1 MKPAFRPVFGLN
13 LPITFTFFPIILH
26 PQALDLGTKNALAL
40 GEESMHLLRFCRLAL
55 FIPVLWCAA
64 AFAQTPVFTS
74 PLPTGT
80 RLDAVGD
87 TVELGSMP
95 LNVVPAPIGDKA
107 VVVLSGWREQGIQV
121 VDLKT
126 RKVTQTLL
134 QDGAFYGA
142 AFSPDN
148 STLYVSGGNTDMV
161 FIYAWK
167 DGRATLVKK
176 LELAKAKTADST
188 GTSYPAGIAVAPNGK
203 FVFVAENV
211 GDHLAVLDAA
221 TGKIIQR
228 FPTDHYPYG
237 VILSDDGHLFIS
249 AWGGTTVS
257 DFHVLTDGKLAY
269 LGRIEVGRHP
279 SALRSSGSQLYV
291 ALAGSDRVA
300 VIDAR
305 SRKVTEY
312 FHDSAPGSP
321 PEGSTPNALAISADR
336 KRLFIAEAD
345 NNAIAVFDLATGKL
359 LGRIPTDWYPT
370 AIAEVGSQILIVSGK
385 GHGTHA
391 NPDGPVP
398 LTKWPFEKPLAYT
411 LGQLNGSLR
420 FVRSAM
426 TPAQLSAFT
435 RRVAVADNWQQSR
448 ASRRYPP
455 FKHVIYI
462 IKENRTYD
470 QVLGDLK
477 EGDGD
482 ASLVYF
488 PDITVTPNHHALA
501 RRFGLFD
508 RFFVNAEVSSQG
520 HIWST
525 AAYVTDYGEKIIPSA
540 YAGKRGDIDGED
552 SDEPERG
559 FLWTLANRSGI
570 TFRDYGEM
578 VKGNPGWPVTQHDLG
593 ADVNPDY
600 VPFDLVTQDQKRADV
615 WIAEFERFVRDGNM
629 PQLELMWLP
638 MDHLTAARPGKCTP
652 FACMADNDLALGRI
666 VQALSHSPY
675 WKDTVVFVVEDDAQ
689 AGPDHVDSHRA
700 PFYAISAYSRPRSVH
715 RFINTTD
722 VIAAIED
729 ILGMGRLSK
738 FDYFSRSLAGIF
750 APTPDLNPFDAIT
763 PKQNLDEKNAQNTA
777 AARMSEGLDLS
788 APDRVDDQVYNRIL
802 WLMLK
807 GNALQP
813 AMRNR
818 APLHALESSW

>member
-1 MKPAFRPVFGLN
+1 MRPLR
-13 LPITFTFFPIILH
+13 PI
-26 PQALDLGTKNALAL
+26 KNAVKPNKIETLHRQGL
-40 GEESMHLLRFCRLAL
+40 ELLSKVRRIIYEDVHLKTLLRLTLLFAL
-55 FIPVLWCAA
+55 LSPFVL
-64 AFAQTPVFTS
+64 AQTSVPTT
-74 PLPTGT
+74 PLPTGV
-80 RLDAVGD
+80 RLDAVG
-87 TVELGSMP
+87 TVVELGSMP
-95 LNVVPAPIGDKA
+95 LNVVPSPGGDKA
-107 VVVLSGWREQGIQV
+107 VVVLGGWREQGIQI

-126 RKVTQTLL
+126 RQVSQTLL

-142 AFSPDN
+142 AFSPEGN
-148 STLYVSGGNTDMV
+148 TLYVSGGNTDTLFV
-161 FIYAWK
+161 YSWK
-167 DGRATLVKK
+167 DGSATIAKK
-176 LELAKAKTADST
+176 FALAKTKAADDT

-203 FVFVAENV
+203 FVYVAENV
-211 GDHLAVLDAA
+211 ANRLAVVDAA
-221 TGKIIQR
+221 TGEIVQR

-237 VILSDDGHLFIS
+237 VILSDGDHLFVS
-249 AWGGTTVS
+249 AWGGTTIL
-257 DFHVLTDGKLAY
+257 DFHVLADGKLAY
-269 LGRIEVGRHP
+269 RGRIEVGRHP
-279 SALRSSGSQLYV
+279 SALATSGPRLFV
-291 ALAGSDRVA
+291 ALSGSDRVA
-300 VIDAR
+300 IVDSR
-305 SRKVTEY
+305 SRKVTGY
-312 FHDSAPGSP
+312 LHDSAPGAP
-321 PEGSTPNALAISADR
+321 PEGSTPNALAISTDR
-336 KRLFIAEAD
+336 KLLFIAEAD
-345 NNAIAVFDLATGKL
+345 NNAVAVFSLGDGKL
-359 LGRIPTDWYPT
+359 LGRIPADWYPT
-370 AIAEVGSQILIVSGK
+370 AIAEVSSQLLILSGK

-398 LTKWPFEKPLAYT
+398 LTDWPQGKPRAYT

-420 FVRSAM
+420 LLPSAA
-426 TPAQLSAFT
+426 TLAQLSAFT
-435 RRVAVADNWQQSR
+435 QRVATANHWRQSPATR
-448 ASRRYPP
+448 HYPP

-501 RRFGLFD
+501 RRFGIFD

-525 AAYVTDYGEKIIPSA
+525 AAYVTEYGEKTVPSA
-540 YAGKRGDIDGED
+540 YAGKRGEVDGED
-552 SDEPERG
+552 IDEPERG
-559 FLWTLANRSGI
+559 FLWTLAKRSGV

-578 VKGNPGWPVTQHDLG
+578 VKGNPGWPVTEHDLG

-600 VPFDLVTQDQKRADV
+600 APFDLVTQDQKRADV
-615 WIAEFERFVRDGNM
+615 WIAEFQRFVRDGNM

-675 WKDTVVFVVEDDAQ
+675 WKDTVIFVVEDDAQ

-700 PFYAISAYSRPRSVH
+700 PFYAISAYSRPGTVH
-715 RFINTTD
+715 RFVNTTD

-738 FDYFSRSLAGIF
+738 FDYFSRSLSDVF
-750 APTPDLNPFDAIT
+750 APTPDLKAFAAIT
-763 PKQNLDEKNAQNTA
+763 PRQDLNEKNPQNST

-802 WLMLK
+802 WFMLK
-807 GNALQP
+807 GAAPQP
-813 AMRNR
+813 AARNW
-818 APLHALESSW
+818 APLHALEASR

>member
-1 MKPAFRPVFGLN
+1 MCLWARLVCEDAMSLLRLSK
-13 LPITFTFFPIILH
+13 
-26 PQALDLGTKNALAL
+26 LAL
-40 GEESMHLLRFCRLAL
+40 SFLAL
-55 FIPVLWCAA
+55 LGVTMFG
-64 AFAQTPVFTS
+64 QSSTFTS
-74 PLPTGT
+74 PLPTGV
-80 RLDAVGD
+80 RLDPVGD
-87 TVELGSMP
+87 AVALGSLP
-95 LNVVPAPIGDKA
+95 LNVVVARNGDKA
-107 VVVLSGWREQGIQV
+107 VVVLSGWREQGIQI

-126 RKVTQTLL
+126 RMVTQTLT

-142 AFSPDN
+142 AFSPDGH
-148 STLYVSGGNTDMV
+148 TLYVSGGNTDKL
-161 FIYAWK
+161 FAYAWK
-167 DGRATLVKK
+167 DGTATFANAF
-176 LELAKAKTADST
+176 ELAKAKTADGT
-188 GTSYPAGIAVAPNGK
+188 GTSYPAGLAVAPNGK
-203 FVFVAENV
+203 CVYVAENV
-211 GDHLAVLDAA
+211 GDRLAVLDAA
-221 TGKIIQR
+221 TGEIVQR

-237 VILSDDGHLFIS
+237 VILSANGHVFVS

-257 DFHVLTDGKLAY
+257 EFRVLTDGKLAY
-269 LGRIEVGRHP
+269 IGRIEVGRHP
-279 SALRSSGSQLYV
+279 SALAIRGSWLYV

-300 VIDAR
+300 IVDMRAR
-305 SRKVTEY
+305 TVKSY
-312 FHDSAPGSP
+312 LHDSVPGAPS
-321 PEGSTPNALAISADR
+321 EGSTPNALAISADQ

-370 AIAEVGSQILIVSGK
+370 ATAQVGTQLLMLSGK

-398 LTKWPFEKPLAYT
+398 LTNWPNEKPMAYA

-420 FVRSAM
+420 LAPSTMSA
-426 TPAQLSAFT
+426 AQLT
-435 RRVAVADNWQQSR
+435 RLTQRVAAANNWQR
-448 ASRRYPP
+448 MREARRYPP

-470 QVLGDLK
+470 QVLGDMK

-482 ASLVYF
+482 AGLVYF
-488 PDITVTPNHHALA
+488 PDITITPNHHALA

-525 AAYVTDYGEKIIPSA
+525 AAYVTDYGEKVIPSG
-540 YAGKRGDIDGED
+540 YAGKRGEIDGED

-559 FLWTLANRSGI
+559 FLWTLAKRSGV

-578 VKGNPGWPVTQHDLG
+578 VKGNPGWPVTQRDLA

-600 VPFDLVTQDQKRADV
+600 IPFDLVTPDQKRADV
-615 WIAEFERFVRDGNM
+615 WIAELQRYVREGNM

-652 FACMADNDLALGRI
+652 HACMADNDLALGRI

-675 WKDTVVFVVEDDAQ
+675 WKDTVIFVVEDDAQ

-700 PFYAISAYSRPRSVH
+700 PFYAISAYNRPGTRH

-722 VIAAIED
+722 VVAAIED

-738 FDYFSRSLAGIF
+738 FDYFSRSLADIF
-750 APTPDLNPFDAIT
+750 APSPDFKPFDPITPQQDLN
-763 PKQNLDEKNAQNTA
+763 EKNPQNTA
-777 AARMSEGLDLS
+777 AARMSEGLDFS

-807 GNALQP
+807 GDVPQP
-813 AMRNR
+813 LAHYR
-818 APLHALESSW
+818 APLHALEASR

>member
-1 MKPAFRPVFGLN
+1 MCR
-13 LPITFTFFPIILH
+13 LH
-26 PQALDLGTKNALAL
+26 
-40 GEESMHLLRFCRLAL
+40 FCRLTVFHLAL
-55 FIPVLWCAA
+55 ACTV

-74 PLPTGT
+74 PLPTGVH
-80 RLDAVGD
+80 LEAAGD

-95 LNVVPAPIGDKA
+95 LNVVPALSGDKV
-107 VVVLSGWREQGIQV
+107 VVVLSGWREQGIQI

-134 QDGAFYGA
+134 QDGAFFGA
-142 AFSPDN
+142 AFSPDGN
-148 STLYVSGGNTDMV
+148 TLYVSGGNTDLL
-161 FIYAWK
+161 FIYTWK
-167 DGRATLVKK
+167 DGKATLAKK
-176 LELAKAKTADST
+176 LELAKAKTADGT
-188 GTSYPAGIAVAPNGK
+188 GTSYPAGVAVSPNGK
-203 FVFVAENV
+203 FVYVAENV
-211 GDHLAVLDAA
+211 GDRLAVMDAT
-221 TGKIIQR
+221 TGEIVQR
-228 FPTDHYPYG
+228 LPTDHYPYG
-237 VILSDDGHLFIS
+237 VILGGDGHLFVS
-249 AWGGTTVS
+249 AWGGTTIS
-257 DFHVLTDGKLAY
+257 DFRVLADGRLAY
-269 LGRIEVGRHP
+269 RGRIEVGRHP
-279 SALRSSGSQLYV
+279 SALTVNGSRLYV

-300 VIDAR
+300 TVDAR
-305 SRKVTEY
+305 SRKVTAY
-312 FHDSAPGSP
+312 FHDSAPGAP
-321 PEGSTPNALAISADR
+321 PEGSTPNAISISADR

-345 NNAIAVFDLATGKL
+345 NNAIAVFELATGKL
-359 LGRIPTDWYPT
+359 LGRVPTDWYPT
-370 AIAEVGSQILIVSGK
+370 SIAEVGSQILILCGK
-385 GHGTHA
+385 GHGTQA

-398 LTKWPFEKPLAYT
+398 LTNWPTEKPLAYT
-411 LGQLNGSLR
+411 LGQLNGTLR
-420 FVRSAM
+420 LLPSAM
-426 TPAQLSAFT
+426 TVAQLSAFT
-435 RRVAVADNWQQSR
+435 QRVAAANNWQRSR
-448 ASRRYPP
+448 GTRHYPP

-477 EGDGD
+477 EGDGE

-488 PDITVTPNHHALA
+488 PDVTITPNHHALA

-540 YAGKRGDIDGED
+540 YAGKRGDVDGED

-559 FLWTLANRSGI
+559 FLWTLANRSGV

-578 VKGNPGWPVTQHDLG
+578 VKGGWPVTQHDLG

-615 WIAEFERFVRDGNM
+615 WIAEHEHFVRDGNM

-652 FACMADNDLALGRI
+652 YACMADNDLALGRI
-666 VQALSHSPY
+666 VQELSHSPY
-675 WKDTVVFVVEDDAQ
+675 WKDTVIFVVEDDAQ

-700 PFYAISAYSRPRSVH
+700 PFYAISAYNKPGTVH
-715 RFINTTD
+715 RFANTTD

-738 FDYFSRSLAGIF
+738 FDYFSRSLADIF
-750 APTPDLNPFDAIT
+750 APSPDLTPFDAIT
-763 PKQNLDEKNAQNTA
+763 PKQDLNEKNPQNTA
-777 AARMSEGLDLS
+777 AARLSDGLDLS
-788 APDRVDDQVYNRIL
+788 APDRVNDQVYNRIL

-807 GNALQP
+807 GDAPQP
-813 AMRNR
+813 AARTC
-818 APLHALESSW
+818 APLHVLEASW

>member
-1 MKPAFRPVFGLN
+1 MSFLRLTLSLFALLGAVGL
-13 LPITFTFFPIILH
+13 
-26 PQALDLGTKNALAL
+26 
-40 GEESMHLLRFCRLAL
+40 
-55 FIPVLWCAA
+55 
-64 AFAQTPVFTS
+64 AQSSVPTS
-74 PLPTGT
+74 PLPTGV

-87 TVELGSMP
+87 AVELGSMP
-95 LNVVPAPIGDKA
+95 LNVVPAPGGDKA
-107 VVVLSGWREQGIQV
+107 VVVLGGWREQGIQV
-121 VDLKT
+121 VNLKN
-126 RKVTQTLL
+126 RQVTQTLL

-142 AFSPDN
+142 AFSPDGN
-148 STLYVSGGNTDMV
+148 ALYVSGGNTDML
-161 FIYAWK
+161 FIYSWK
-167 DGRATLVKK
+167 DGTATLRKK
-176 LELAKAKTADST
+176 LELAKSKTADGT

-203 FVFVAENV
+203 FVYVAENV
-211 GDHLAVLDAA
+211 GNRLAVVDVGAEE
-221 TGKIIQR
+221 IVQR
-228 FPTDHYPYG
+228 IPTDQYPYAIVLG
-237 VILSDDGHLFIS
+237 SDGHVFVS
-249 AWGGTTVS
+249 AWGGTTLS
-257 DFHVLTDGKLAY
+257 DFRALSDGKLAY
-269 LGRIEVGRHP
+269 VGRIEVGRHP
-279 SALRSSGSQLYV
+279 SALQISGSRLYV

-300 VIDAR
+300 IVDTR
-305 SRKVTEY
+305 SRRVIG
-312 FHDSAPGSP
+312 FLHDSAPGAP
-321 PEGSTPNALAISADR
+321 PEGSTPDALAISNDR
-336 KRLFIAEAD
+336 KRLFVAEAD
-345 NNAIAVFDLATGKL
+345 NNAVAVFSLADGKP

-370 AIAEVGSQILIVSGK
+370 AIAEVGSQVLILSGK

-398 LTKWPFEKPLAYT
+398 LTNWPEGKPLAYA

-420 FVRSAM
+420 LLPSSM
-426 TPAQLSAFT
+426 TPAQLLAFT
-435 RRVAVADNWQQSR
+435 QRVTAANNWNRSS
-448 ASRRYPP
+448 ATRRYPA

-477 EGDGD
+477 DGDGD

-488 PDITVTPNHHALA
+488 PDLTTTPNHHALA

-525 AAYVTDYGEKIIPSA
+525 AAYVTDYGEKTIPSG
-540 YAGKRGDIDGED
+540 YAGKRGDVDGED

-559 FLWTLANRSGI
+559 FLWTLARRSGV

-578 VKGNPGWPVTQHDLG
+578 VKGNPGWPVTQRDLG
-593 ADVNPDY
+593 ADVSPDY

-615 WIAEFERFVRDGNM
+615 WIAELQGFVRDGNM
-629 PQLELMWLP
+629 PQLELLWLP

-666 VQALSHSPY
+666 VQALSRSPY
-675 WKDTVVFVVEDDAQ
+675 WKDTVIFVVEDDAQ

-700 PFYAISAYSRPRSVH
+700 PFYAISAYSRPGTVH

-738 FDYFSRSLAGIF
+738 FDYFNRSLAEVF
-750 APTPDLNPFDAIT
+750 APTPDLTPFDAIV
-763 PKQNLDEKNAQNTA
+763 PQQDLNQKNPQNTA
-777 AARMSEGLDLS
+777 AARMSESLDLS
-788 APDRVDDQVYNRIL
+788 APDRVDDGVYNRIL

-807 GNALQP
+807 GDATYP
-813 AMRNR
+813 VARNW
-818 APLHALESSW
+818 APLHALEASR

>member
-1 MKPAFRPVFGLN
+1 MPLLRCCQL
-13 LPITFTFFPIILH
+13 
-26 PQALDLGTKNALAL
+26 ALCVSALVCALAL
-40 GEESMHLLRFCRLAL
+40 AENS
-55 FIPVLWCAA
+55 
-64 AFAQTPVFTS
+64 VFTA
-74 PLPTGT
+74 PLPTGV

-87 TVELGSMP
+87 AIELGSMP
-95 LNVVPAPIGDKA
+95 LNIVLTRNGDKA

-126 RKVTQTLL
+126 RQVTQTLL

-142 AFSPDN
+142 AFSPDGN
-148 STLYVSGGNTDMV
+148 TLYVSGGNTDMIFAYV
-161 FIYAWK
+161 WK
-167 DGRATLVKK
+167 DGTATLANKFV
-176 LELAKAKTADST
+176 LAKEKTPDGT
-188 GTSYPAGIAVAPNGK
+188 GTSYPAGITVAPNGK
-203 FVFVAENV
+203 FVYVAENV
-211 GDHLAVLDAA
+211 GDHLAVINSA
-221 TGKIIQR
+221 TGEIVQR
-228 FPTDHYPYG
+228 LPTDQYPYG
-237 VILSDDGHLFIS
+237 IVLNGDGHLFVS

-257 DFHVLTDGKLAY
+257 DFRVLPDGKLAY
-269 LGRIEVGRHP
+269 LGHFEVGRHP
-279 SALRSSGSQLYV
+279 SALAVAGSGLYV

-300 VIDAR
+300 IVDTL
-305 SRKVTEY
+305 SRRVTGY
-312 FHDSAPGSP
+312 LYDSAPGAP
-321 PEGSTPNALAISADR
+321 PEGSTPNALAISADQ
-336 KRLFIAEAD
+336 KRLLIAEAD
-345 NNAIAVFDLATGKL
+345 NNAVAIFDLATGRL

-370 AIAEVGSQILIVSGK
+370 AVSENGSQLLVVSGK

-398 LTKWPFEKPLAYT
+398 LTNWPEGNPRAYT
-411 LGQLNGSLR
+411 LGQLDGSLR
-420 FVRSAM
+420 LLPSTVTA
-426 TPAQLSAFT
+426 AQLTDST
-435 RRVAVADNWQQSR
+435 QRVAVANNWQLS
-448 ASRRYPP
+448 SSPRRYPP

-470 QVLGDLK
+470 QVLGDVK

-488 PDITVTPNHHALA
+488 PDIIITPNHHALA

-525 AAYVTDYGEKIIPSA
+525 AAYVTDYGEKTVPSA

-559 FLWTLANRSGI
+559 FLWTLAKTSGI

-593 ADVNPDY
+593 ANVNPDY

-615 WIAEFERFVRDGNM
+615 WIAELQRFTRDGNM

-652 FACMADNDLALGRI
+652 YACMADNDLALGRI

-675 WKDTVVFVVEDDAQ
+675 WKDTVIFVVEDDAQ

-700 PFYAISAYSRPRSVH
+700 PFYAISAYSRPGTVH
-715 RFINTTD
+715 RFVNTTD

-738 FDYFSRSLAGIF
+738 FDYFSRSLADIF
-750 APTPDLNPFDAIT
+750 ASTPDLTPFDAIT
-763 PKQNLDEKNAQNTA
+763 PKQDLNEKNPRNTA
-777 AARMSEGLDLS
+777 AARLSEGLDLS
-788 APDRVDDQVYNRIL
+788 APDRVDDRVYNRIL
-802 WLMLK
+802 WVMLK
-807 GNALQP
+807 GDEPQP
-813 AMRNR
+813 AVRKW
-818 APLHALESSW
+818 APLHAFQASR